1 MVKNQFKE
9 DMVKIIS
16 KKVWYKIGQ
25 DVSSMQQH
33 MIWIIQYVDGKFAKG
48 IVQSFELYEKQTDLP
63 AIK

>member
-1 MVKNQFKE
+1 MQIMPSKIRRKCCHAYLRPGDMVKNQFKE

-33 MIWIIQYVDGKFAKG
+33 MI
-48 IVQSFELYEKQTDLP
+48 
-63 AIK
+63 